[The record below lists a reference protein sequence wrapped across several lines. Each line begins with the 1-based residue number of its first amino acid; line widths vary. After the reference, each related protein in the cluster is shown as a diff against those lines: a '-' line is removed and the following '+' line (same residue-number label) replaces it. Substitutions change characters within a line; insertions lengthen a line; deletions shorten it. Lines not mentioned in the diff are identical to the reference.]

1 MRERSTAAENSA
13 ITLTDPPPTR
23 FPWLVVDVKARANYE
38 LHVRFIDGTEGRVEM
53 REMIFSRK
61 AGVFTSLRQ
70 PATFAAV
77 GVQDAAVVWENGLD
91 LAPDA
96 MYDEIKR
103 NGVCVLR

>member
-13 ITLTDPPPTR
+13 ITLDDPPPTQ
-23 FPWLVVDVKARANYE
+23 FPWLVTGVKARPNYE
-38 LHVRFIDGTEGRVEM
+38 LEVSFIDGTEGRVEM
-53 REMIFSRK
+53 REMIFSDK
-61 AGVFTSLRQ
+61 AGVFTALRQ
-70 PATFAAV
+70 PKMFAAV

-103 NGVCVLR
+103 NGVWVLR